1 MFTDNVLDY
10 NTKSMKRTST
20 VVARALAFGLS
31 RTSLRASLPSYNC
44 SVHVRHLSLRR
55 RRGITDSQ
63 TSEGSTPDGD
73 VTMTV
78 NRPVR
83 VMDTLDFAI
92 AAQDLLE
99 KIEKALEP
107 MKKHNDTFIV
117 HRDYNKLTLKIGFG
131 EDEYT
136 LEINEDSSTVT
147 MQSPLSGR
155 FSYVLCS
162 STKNWVDEEDGHI
175 LEGMLV
181 RDLIKQ
187 CNGVPQF

>member
-1 MFTDNVLDY
+1 
-10 NTKSMKRTST
+10 MKRTST
-20 VVARALAFGLS
+20 VVARALSFGLR
-31 RTSLRASLPSYNC
+31 RTSLRACLPSYNC
-44 SVHVRHLSLRR
+44 HIHVRHLSLRR
-55 RRGITDSQ
+55 RRGIIDSP
-63 TSEGSTPDGD
+63 TSEGGTSDGD
-73 VTMTV
+73 ATMTV
-78 NRPVR
+78 NRPMR
-83 VMDTLDFAI
+83 VMDTLEFAI

-107 MKKHNDTFIV
+107 MKKHNDIFVV

-131 EDEYT
+131 DDEYT

-147 MQSPLSGR
+147 MQTPVSGR